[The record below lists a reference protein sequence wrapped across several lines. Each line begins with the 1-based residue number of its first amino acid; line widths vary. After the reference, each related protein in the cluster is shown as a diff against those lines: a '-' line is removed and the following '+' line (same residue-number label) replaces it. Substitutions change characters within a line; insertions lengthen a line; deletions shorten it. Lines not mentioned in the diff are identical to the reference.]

1 MLLKLLM
8 LLLLVALFA
17 LCAGLVRFANGVVNP
32 QTEPRDEITS

>member
-17 LCAGLVRFANGVVNP
+17 LCASLVRFASGVVNP
-32 QTEPRDEITS
+32 QTQPRDEIAS